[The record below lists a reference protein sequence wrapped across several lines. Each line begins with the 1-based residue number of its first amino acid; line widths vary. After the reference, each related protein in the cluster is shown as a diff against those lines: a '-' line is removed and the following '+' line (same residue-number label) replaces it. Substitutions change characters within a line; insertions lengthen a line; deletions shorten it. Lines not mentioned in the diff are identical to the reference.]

1 MISVISR
8 RFLPLMA
15 TIGCVAWLAG
25 CGGVRL
31 QTPEK
36 LVQEASKAAQAHARR
51 NCDQYR
57 DSREYFDCRKR
68 VDQGYDTWREE
79 RAAKVGE

>member
-1 MISVISR
+1 MICALSP
-8 RFLPLMA
+8 RFLPLVA
-15 TIGCVAWLAG
+15 ALGCMAWLAG

-31 QTPEK
+31 QTPRE
-36 LVQEASKAAQAHARR
+36 VVSEASRAAQAHARR
-51 NCDQYR
+51 SCDQHR